1 MSIFFGFYQV
11 VSEQKVPRRFVNF
24 LKFSAIA
31 TVTFDIVKFNEG
43 GDFTLSTKKSTN
55 QAILSSRKVLKA
67 IEDPKELPATMTN
80 VDKHNK
86 EETAYETLGNN
97 FKVFVVMSVE
107 LLDTKLLF
115 SHLNIIELQRR

>member
-1 MSIFFGFYQV
+1 MKEEILPSR
-11 VSEQKVPRRFVNF
+11 QK
-24 LKFSAIA
+24 
-31 TVTFDIVKFNEG
+31 E
-43 GDFTLSTKKSTN
+43 STN